1 MSKTTIPICKLPE
14 EECNV
19 LFASVIQK
27 LKIEKPTFFYPIY
40 KKLVNND
47 NSTTSA
53 TFFLMLLYIIRT
65 F

>member
-14 EECNV
+14 EECNL
-19 LFASVIQK
+19 LFSSVIKK

-47 NSTTSA
+47 TTQPE
-53 TFFLMLLYIIRT
+53 
-65 F
+65 